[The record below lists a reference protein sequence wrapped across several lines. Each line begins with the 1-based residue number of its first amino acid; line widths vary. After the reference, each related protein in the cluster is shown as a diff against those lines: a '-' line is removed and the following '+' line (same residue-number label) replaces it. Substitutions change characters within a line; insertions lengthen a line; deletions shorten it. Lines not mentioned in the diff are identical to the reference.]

1 MGAPTQYTF
10 SVTGS
15 TFTGVFPAPGAPGTY
30 TVTSTYNPA
39 AGNPLTGSTS
49 APTTLTVG
57 PALATITETVSPN
70 PANAG
75 ATVAVNGTVF
85 NADGTPGA
93 GTVQLSVS
101 PLSL

>member
-10 SVTGS
+10 PVNGS

-39 AGNPLTGSTS
+39 PGSPLTGSTS
-49 APTTLTVG
+49 APATLTVG

-101 PLSL
+101 PLYL